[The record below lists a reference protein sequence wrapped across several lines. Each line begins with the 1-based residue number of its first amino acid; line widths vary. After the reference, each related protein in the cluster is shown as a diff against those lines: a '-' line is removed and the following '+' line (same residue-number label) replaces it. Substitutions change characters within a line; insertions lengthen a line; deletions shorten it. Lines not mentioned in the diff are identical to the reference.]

1 MNSEDFDGFE
11 KNLGSVAYF
20 QRSYELYEFD
30 LDSARKSDRAV
41 VAGCTVADGTVG
53 ALVGT
58 VVAESADSAES
69 AAADSVDAV
78 DAADAAEIA
87 STLVGFAAGFFDS
100 FVGDVVAVVAIV
112 GAVVVA

>member
-1 MNSEDFDGFE
+1 M
-11 KNLGSVAYF
+11 YF

-58 VVAESADSAES
+58 VVAESADSAD
-69 AAADSVDAV
+69 AADS
-78 DAADAAEIA
+78 AEIA
-87 STLVGFAAGFFDS
+87 STLVGFAADFFDS
-100 FVGDVVAVVAIV
+100 FVGDVVAAVAIV